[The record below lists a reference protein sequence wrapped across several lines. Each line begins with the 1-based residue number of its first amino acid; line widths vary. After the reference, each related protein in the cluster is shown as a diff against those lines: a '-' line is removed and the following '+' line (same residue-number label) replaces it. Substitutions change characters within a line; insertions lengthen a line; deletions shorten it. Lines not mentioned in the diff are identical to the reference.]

1 MDQQL
6 NTHAVL
12 IENLGLIPA
21 PMWQIETSVTLIPG
35 DLTLLWLLWILHT
48 HTQYT
53 CTHAHKTLICR
64 KYVDLR
70 PQSHMLYVWVG
81 QHLPRPQHHSY

>member
-6 NTHAVL
+6 KTHAIL

-21 PMWQIETSVTLIPG
+21 PMWQIKRSVTLIPG
-35 DLTLLWLLWILHT
+35 DLTVSVTSVDTAHT
-48 HTQYT
+48 RYT
-53 CTHAHKTLICR
+53 CTYAHKTLICR

-70 PQSHMLYVWVG
+70 PQSHMLYLWVD
-81 QHLPRPQHHSY
+81 QHLPRTQHHSY